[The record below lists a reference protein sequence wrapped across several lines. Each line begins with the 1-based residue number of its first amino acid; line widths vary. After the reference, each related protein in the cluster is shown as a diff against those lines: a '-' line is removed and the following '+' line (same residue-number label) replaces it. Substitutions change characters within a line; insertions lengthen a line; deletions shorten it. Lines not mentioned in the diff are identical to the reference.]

1 MGERRHARV
10 TLVKVP
16 RILEECLEEYAEA
29 LEIGTIEERGDSN
42 VLKISPHI
50 GPQNFPREWII
61 EPLENKT
68 GIFTFVQKPHGA
80 FIDGVITDEVYAKPK
95 ITPEYLKYKRERN
108 AAQNVKADVKAV
120 DSLKEG
126 IRMERY
132 GATEY
137 DLMARKRKKM
147 LMEKKRERLSKTEVM
162 DILFRAF
169 EEYPYWSVKDL
180 ADRSGQ
186 PLAYIQELLPGIAV
200 LNKKAHRNMYELKPE
215 YKSGTN

>member
-1 MGERRHARV
+1 MGERRHTRV
-10 TLVKVP
+10 TLVKIP
-16 RILEECLEEYAEA
+16 RILEEYLEEYSEPV
-29 LEIGTIEERGDSN
+29 EIGHIEERGTSN
-42 VLKISPHI
+42 VLKISTQL

-61 EPLENKT
+61 EPLEAKT
-68 GIFTFVQKPHGA
+68 GVFTFVQKPHGA

-95 ITPEYLKYKRERN
+95 ITPEYLKYKRERS
-108 AAQNVKADVKAV
+108 AVLNVKKDVKSV

-137 DLMARKRKKM
+137 DIMARKRKKM

-162 DILFRAF
+162 DIIFRAF

-186 PLAYIQELLPGIAV
+186 PLAYIQELLPDIAV
-200 LNKKAHRNMYELKPE
+200 LNKKTHRNMYELKPE
-215 YKSGTN
+215 YKNNS